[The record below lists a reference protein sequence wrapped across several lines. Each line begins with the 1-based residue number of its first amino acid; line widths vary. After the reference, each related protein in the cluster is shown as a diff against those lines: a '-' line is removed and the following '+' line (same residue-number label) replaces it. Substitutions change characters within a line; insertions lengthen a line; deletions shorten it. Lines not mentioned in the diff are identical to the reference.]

1 MLYHERV
8 GFSVHFSVC
17 ICVFASVGT
26 IRTNQI
32 KNTLIRNI
40 SYGIKTF
47 MFFYVVTSIYVCTSV
62 FGYVCVCQSQ
72 HIICAI
78 QRHTNSSISQFQATP
93 FHVTEKLTE
102 IQTKFTKIQTWL
114 RLLPFFS
121 VSTMKIPIEN
131 CANNSIIRALWFSWF
146 WNDIDWEF
154 SLKNRTVDWVFCW
167 FFVHFA
173 LFVLKR
179 FTNA

>member
-47 MFFYVVTSIYVCTSV
+47 MLCFFLRRYFNVCAPVFVDVYVYARANTSYAQYNDT
-62 FGYVCVCQSQ
+62 
-72 HIICAI
+72 
-78 QRHTNSSISQFQATP
+78 RSISQFQATP

-102 IQTKFTKIQTWL
+102 IQTKFTKIHLTTSAAL
-114 RLLPFFS
+114 FC
-121 VSTMKIPIEN
+121 VSTIKIPIEN